1 MNRTISP
8 GKISFDLEEKSS
20 CDILV
25 INVENYCMLKKW
37 MFPFPVFARRDADI
51 FVVSIKVKEPCHSGF
66 PQHGDNEEYALHVSL
81 DKAMITSQTVWGA
94 VRGMESL
101 SQLIF
106 YDRKK
111 SKYFIRTVEVH
122 DFPRFSVRGIM
133 IDSSRHY
140 LSKKV
145 IKRQL
150 DVMAM
155 NKMNVLHWHLVD
167 SESFPYVSTTFPQ
180 LSQVGA
186 YSSRH
191 VYTSKAIRDILQYA
205 RIRGIRVIPEF
216 DLPGHTGSWKGQPEL
231 LTECFDASKKP
242 TYRNLV
248 DPSKEE
254 NFEFLTKFFSEVVNA
269 FPDDFLHLGGDEVA
283 DYITECWK
291 IQDFMKKKSFGN
303 NTTLLENYFFDR
315 LAEIISNLPSKRR
328 MVFWQEVF
336 DNNKPNGSIIQIWK
350 GNTHEEILREV
361 KAVTTKGF
369 NVIVSACCNF
379 SITFKVKCC
388 IALT

>member
-1 MNRTISP
+1 LIR
-8 GKISFDLEEKSS
+8 
-20 CDILV
+20 DI
-25 INVENYCMLKKW
+25 
-37 MFPFPVFARRDADI
+37 
-51 FVVSIKVKEPCHSGF
+51 
-66 PQHGDNEEYALHVSL
+66 
-81 DKAMITSQTVWGA
+81 
-94 VRGMESL
+94 
-101 SQLIF
+101 
-106 YDRKK
+106 
-111 SKYFIRTVEVH
+111 
-122 DFPRFSVRGIM
+122 
-133 IDSSRHY
+133 
-140 LSKKV
+140 
-145 IKRQL
+145 
-150 DVMAM
+150 MAM

-191 VYTSKAIRDILQYA
+191 VYTPKTIRDILQYA

-242 TYRNLV
+242 TYQNLV

-291 IQDFMKKKSFGN
+291 VLNVKIQDFMKRKSFGN

-315 LAEIISNLPSKRR
+315 VAEIIKNLPSKRR

-336 DNNKPNGSIIQIWK
+336 DNNKPNGSIIQVWK

-361 KAVTTKGF
+361 KAVTAKGF
-369 NVIVSACCNF
+369 NVIVSACWYLNYIKYGADWKDETAGSSPSNSRSLFKRLSSIF
-379 SITFKVKCC
+379 SQH
-388 IALT
+388 LTLLLKSTDGKELETNEQQRKEMAI